1 VTILLIVGM
10 NETDELLYW
19 KNVQPEPSHGLRM
32 TQQLGKKI
40 TVTKTVKKNMARF
53 RIAAVEQPTARNAP
67 VARPYAH
74 PTTSTRLQ
82 LRHPSS

>member
-1 VTILLIVGM
+1 MFMYNLAVPRAQDDT
-10 NETDELLYW
+10 T
-19 KNVQPEPSHGLRM
+19 
-32 TQQLGKKI
+32 TGKKI
-40 TVTKTVKKNMARF
+40 TVTKTVKKNMARV

-74 PTTSTRLQ
+74 PTTSTKLQ